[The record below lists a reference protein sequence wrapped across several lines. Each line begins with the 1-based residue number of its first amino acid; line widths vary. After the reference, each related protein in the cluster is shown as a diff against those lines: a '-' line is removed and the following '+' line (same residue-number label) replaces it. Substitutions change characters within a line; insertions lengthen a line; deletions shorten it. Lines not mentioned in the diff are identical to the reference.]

1 MVSFRIASTSLLLKL
16 MSPASAFSP
25 NIGITTT
32 TTRTRSTNIVY
43 QHDGITSRL
52 KSSQEDFVEKQKKVS
67 SSNEGETD
75 PSPSIRSYLDHQR
88 AVFDDMSDYFNTEEA
103 TLPEIEPILD
113 YLVKKALI
121 QSSSSI
127 SSDLQNNT
135 EEESKKVLKVLDVG
149 CGTGALFSSYIKAA
163 DELGITLDIKG
174 VDLSPKMI
182 SYAQENAKM
191 LVQQDDDK
199 HAIDCEMG
207 DFVQKVLGVENS
219 PATLVGFD
227 GGVVEGTEGFR
238 GTFDLCVINACF
250 GNFFDSDSVV
260 TAASTSLKEGGVFV
274 IGHPLGAQFVEK
286 LRKENPSTVPN
297 GLPSREE
304 FDDVVQFQQLE
315 VMDFEEEIDIDG
327 DGKKAEMYYAS
338 AVKKTHRMLRDVVR
352 VRGVVDVGY
361 GRGGKKLG
369 VPTANLPA
377 SLFADALSNVPT
389 GVYIGAAV
397 IEGSSDEKLGRGVV
411 HKAVVNVGYSP
422 TFDGAENKEKIVE
435 AHLIIDEGALEGDFY
450 GETMRLALSGFLRP
464 EMKFPS
470 FPDLIKAIRND
481 VQNAKDSLDIHPYS
495 TFAKHDPFLIDCKDV
510 WVGKSGGD
518 EEASYEFASTTQF
531 LSEHTE

>member
-1 MVSFRIASTSLLLKL
+1 MVSFRIASTSLLFKL

-32 TTRTRSTNIVY
+32 TTRRRSTNIVY

-207 DFVQKVLGVENS
+207 DFVQKVLGLENS

-238 GTFDLCVINACF
+238 
-250 GNFFDSDSVV
+250 DSVV